1 MQWSATD
8 QFGNLYIGESD
19 ATDLEQLRPHL
30 ASLLEEL
37 KERASGPVVISIDM
51 DYTEISGPTPDH
63 VSHILR
69 APNLSC
75 FHSDQSPEEIRA
87 EVERVVKEIGG
98 ESVEVRMA

>member
-19 ATDLEQLRPHL
+19 ATTPDQLRPHL

-37 KERASGPVVISIDM
+37 RERASGPVVVSIDM

-75 FHSDQSPEEIRA
+75 FHSGQSPEEIRS
-87 EVERVVKEIGG
+87 EVEGIVKEIGG
-98 ESVEVRMA
+98 GDVEVRLA